1 MSNTKKTVTL
11 TENQLVATIEKIVE
25 EAVAQKKSE
34 WLAEQ
39 KKGETDM
46 LEETI
51 TKIVAKQ
58 LSKK

>member
-1 MSNTKKTVTL
+1 MSNTKKTVKL

-58 LSKK
+58 LAKK

>member
-1 MSNTKKTVTL
+1 MSNTKKTVKL
-11 TENQLVATIEKIVE
+11 TENRLVATIEKIVE
-25 EAVAQKKSE
+25 EVVAQKKSE